1 MFKVINNHIILSSSS
16 SSVIIIIIISYH
28 HHHQLLSS
36 SSSSVIIIIIISYY
50 HHHHKNKLLLSHHI
64 LKILRSRKNSPTR
77 TRLGFQGGFAGQ
89 VVPQVQGHH
98 AVHQP
103 RRLRLAPKTTGWN
116 HRDPKKKTNT
126 KNHRI
131 LMDFGQISISYRF

>member
-28 HHHQLLSS
+28 HHHHQLLSSS

-50 HHHHKNKLLLSHHI
+50 HHHHHKNKLLLSHHI

-116 HRDPKKKTNT
+116 HRDPKKNKHQ
-126 KNHRI
+126 KP
-131 LMDFGQISISYRF
+131 